1 MIGEFIGNYR
11 LVRLLGE
18 GGMGMVYEAIHEGVG
33 GRAAIKVLRPEIA
46 SQKEITA
53 RFFNEARAANSISH
67 PGIIHIFDSGYTTNG
82 IAYLTMEFLEG
93 ESLKSRIERVR
104 VLTVLE
110 TLRVGH
116 QVASALAAAHRKQVI
131 HRDLKPDN
139 LMLVKD
145 PDVPGGERVKILDFG
160 IAKIVE
166 TLSSQP
172 VRTRSDMLM
181 GTPTYMAP
189 EQCQGAKSVTDRSD
203 VYSMGVMLYQLL
215 AGSPPFV
222 SERVVGLLA
231 LHVSEE
237 PPPLLQR
244 LPQLDPNV
252 AVLVHSMLRKP
263 PDERPS
269 MEEVFRSIL
278 RLLNSIAN
286 SPTQPPRPS
295 SPSLSGNVAVPSLL
309 DRSAVA
315 SSALPPAERQTVQGR
330 QAVTTPTIR
339 AEQPPAAQASRTDAT
354 ASGDQRPTQP
364 LSLINVQHFAQ
375 RAEAPPVTAGTTES
389 SQAMATGI
397 SDEPPAASKLVRLEP
412 LRTAVSEA
420 PTAQRQAIT
429 PDMLPRPA
437 HAEGAAQQ
445 QNTLLATTNPQNQ
458 TLAVH
463 NSNKRTVAGGPANK
477 QTLVGFNSAFY
488 WRRLLHRNRRRLPA
502 VALLVAAILMVIWW
516 LLNRAPPGRVTSAAD
531 TAGNPARIS
540 TGVERS
546 SGSGLPT
553 DTPYG
558 QQAGSRTAEHSTQE
572 PSEPTLG
579 MPLSQSPGTPDLA
592 PGQDGPGSV
601 SPPKPPPLDP
611 LIEKA
616 YRAWKKARYEEAIKL
631 STECTDAKPEYYQC
645 WWVLGLSAC
654 NIPRYELIEKAV
666 NHLQLRSINREN
678 LAQEVVAECRALG
691 LQRNRDGTF
700 SRPPLQS
707 EILVMIK
714 KANDYFQQ
722 QRYAE
727 AMAIAEDYANYEPL
741 SLWAI
746 VGKCACALKI
756 PERAEQA
763 MERYQDGSMRNQVIA
778 FCRQNGFDYDYRLG
792 RLKRR

>member
-18 GGMGMVYEAIHEGVG
+18 GGMGMVYEAVHEGVG

-46 SQKEITA
+46 LQKEITA

-67 PGIIHIFDSGYTTNG
+67 PGIIHIFDSGYTANG
-82 IAYLTMEFLEG
+82 IAFLTMEFLEG

-110 TLRVGH
+110 ALRVGH

-189 EQCQGAKSVTDRSD
+189 EQCQGAKNVTDRSD

-252 AVLVHSMLRKP
+252 AALVHSMLRKQ

-286 SPTQPPRPS
+286 SPTQPPRLS
-295 SPSLSGNVAVPSLL
+295 SPSSSGNVAVPSLL
-309 DRSAVA
+309 ASSAVA
-315 SSALPPAERQTVQGR
+315 SSPLPPAERQTVQGR
-330 QAVTTPTIR
+330 QEIATPTIR
-339 AEQPPAAQASRTDAT
+339 PELLPAAQASLTDAT
-354 ASGDQRPTQP
+354 SSGDQRPTQP
-364 LSLINVQHFAQ
+364 LSLINVQHLAQ
-375 RAEAPPVTAGTTES
+375 RAEAPPVTAETGKPSLAVE
-389 SQAMATGI
+389 TGI
-397 SDEPPAASKLVRLEP
+397 SDEPPAASMLVQLEP
-412 LRTAVSEA
+412 LRTPVSEA
-420 PTAQRQAIT
+420 PTAQRPAIT
-429 PDMLPRPA
+429 PDMLPRAA

-445 QNTLLATTNPQNQ
+445 QNTLVAIGKPQEQ
-458 TLAVH
+458 TIAVN
-463 NSNKRTVAGGPANK
+463 NSNKRTVAGGAANK
-477 QTLVGFNSAFY
+477 QTLVGFASAFY
-488 WRRLLHRNRRRLPA
+488 WRRLLYRNRRRLPA
-502 VALLVAAILMVIWW
+502 IALLVAAILMVIWW
-516 LLNRAPPGRVTSAAD
+516 LLSRALPGQLTSAAD
-531 TAGNPARIS
+531 TAGSPIGTSAS
-540 TGVERS
+540 VERS
-546 SGSGLPT
+546 PGNGLPT
-553 DTPYG
+553 DKPYG
-558 QQAGSRTAEHSTQE
+558 QQAGFRTGGHSTAEHS
-572 PSEPTLG
+572 EPTPG
-579 MPLSQSPGTPDLA
+579 MPGAPDMA
-592 PGQDGPGSV
+592 PRQDGPGPA
-601 SPPKPPPLDP
+601 SPPKPLPLDP

-616 YRAWKKARYEEAIKL
+616 YRAWKKTRYEEAIAL
-631 STECTDAKPEYYQC
+631 SIECTDVRPEYYQC

-666 NHLQLRSINREN
+666 NHLQLKSMNKDN

-691 LQRNRDGTF
+691 IQRNRDGTF

-707 EILVMIK
+707 EILAMIK

-727 AMAIAEDYANYEPL
+727 AMAIAEDYAKYEPL

-746 VGKCACALKI
+746 VGKCACALKV

>member
-1 MIGEFIGNYR
+1 
-11 LVRLLGE
+11 
-18 GGMGMVYEAIHEGVG
+18 MGMVYEAIHEGVG

-46 SQKEITA
+46 VQKEITA

-67 PGIIHIFDSGYTTNG
+67 PGIIHIFDSGYTANG
-82 IAYLTMEFLEG
+82 IAFLTMEFLEG

-116 QVASALAAAHRKQVI
+116 QVASALVAAHRKQVI

-189 EQCQGAKSVTDRSD
+189 EQCQGAKNVTDRSD

-252 AVLVHSMLRKP
+252 AALVHSMLRKQ

-269 MEEVFRSIL
+269 MDEVFRSIL

-286 SPTQPPRPS
+286 SPTQPPRSS
-295 SPSLSGNVAVPSLL
+295 SPSSSGNVAVPSLL
-309 DRSAVA
+309 ASSAVA
-315 SSALPPAERQTVQGR
+315 SSPLPAAERQTVQGR
-330 QAVTTPTIR
+330 QEIAAPTIR
-339 AEQPPAAQASRTDAT
+339 AEQLPAAQASLTDAT
-354 ASGDQRPTQP
+354 SSGDQRPTQP
-364 LSLINVQHFAQ
+364 LSLINVQHLAQ
-375 RAEAPPVTAGTTES
+375 RVQAPPATDPTTEA
-389 SQAMATGI
+389 SQPTPTGI
-397 SDEPPAASKLVRLEP
+397 SDEPPPGSNLARLEP
-412 LRTAVSEA
+412 LRIAGSEA
-420 PTAQRQAIT
+420 PTAQRPAIT
-429 PDMLPRPA
+429 PDMLPRTA
-437 HAEGAAQQ
+437 SAEGPPQ
-445 QNTLLATTNPQNQ
+445 QNTLVATTNPQNQ
-458 TLAVH
+458 TVAVN

-477 QTLVGFNSAFY
+477 QTLVGFSSAFY
-488 WRRLLHRNRRRLPA
+488 WRRLLYRNRRRLPA
-502 VALLVAAILMVIWW
+502 IALLLAAILMVIWW
-516 LLNRAPPGRVTSAAD
+516 LLNRAHPGQATSAAD
-531 TAGNPARIS
+531 TAGNPSGTSA
-540 TGVERS
+540 GRS
-546 SGSGLPT
+546 PGDGLPI
-553 DTPYG
+553 DKPYG
-558 QQAGSRTAEHSTQE
+558 RQAGFRAGGQSTEGPGE
-572 PSEPTLG
+572 PSPGL
-579 MPLSQSPGTPDLA
+579 PPSQSPGAPDMTP
-592 PGQDGPGSV
+592 GEDGPGPA

-616 YRAWKKARYEEAIKL
+616 YRAWKKARYEEAVAL
-631 STECTDAKPEYYQC
+631 SIECTDVRPEYYQC

-666 NHLQLRSINREN
+666 NHLQLKSINKDN

-691 LQRNRDGTF
+691 IQRNRDGTF

-707 EILVMIK
+707 EILAMIK

-727 AMAIAEDYANYEPL
+727 AMAIAEDYAKYEPL

-746 VGKCACALKI
+746 VGKCACALKM

-778 FCRQNGFDYDYRLG
+778 FCRQSGFDYDYRLG

>member
-1 MIGEFIGNYR
+1 
-11 LVRLLGE
+11 
-18 GGMGMVYEAIHEGVG
+18 MGMVYEAIHEGVG

-46 SQKEITA
+46 IQKEITA

-67 PGIIHIFDSGYTTNG
+67 PGIIHIFDSGYTANG
-82 IAYLTMEFLEG
+82 IAFLTMEFLEG

-116 QVASALAAAHRKQVI
+116 QVASALVAAHRKQVI

-189 EQCQGAKSVTDRSD
+189 EQCQGAKNVTDRSD

-252 AVLVHSMLRKP
+252 AALVHSMLRKQ

-269 MEEVFRSIL
+269 MDEVFRSIL

-286 SPTQPPRPS
+286 SPTQPPRLS
-295 SPSLSGNVAVPSLL
+295 SPSSSGNVAVPSLL
-309 DRSAVA
+309 ASSAVA
-315 SSALPPAERQTVQGR
+315 PSALSSAERQTVQGR
-330 QAVTTPTIR
+330 QEIATPTIR
-339 AEQPPAAQASRTDAT
+339 AELLPAAQASLTDAT
-354 ASGDQRPTQP
+354 SSGDQRPTQP
-364 LSLINVQHFAQ
+364 LSLINMQHLAQ
-375 RAEAPPVTAGTTES
+375 RAQAHPATDPTTEA
-389 SQAMATGI
+389 SQPIPTGI
-397 SDEPPAASKLVRLEP
+397 PDEPPPRSNLARLEP
-412 LRTAVSEA
+412 LRIAGSEA
-420 PTAQRQAIT
+420 PTAQRPALT
-429 PDMLPRPA
+429 PDMLPRTA
-437 HAEGAAQQ
+437 SVEGLTQ
-445 QNTLLATTNPQNQ
+445 QNTLVATTNPQNQ
-458 TLAVH
+458 TVAVN

-477 QTLVGFNSAFY
+477 QTVVGFTSAFY
-488 WRRLLHRNRRRLPA
+488 WRRLLYRNRRRLPA
-502 VALLVAAILMVIWW
+502 IALFVAATLMVIWW
-516 LLNRAPPGRVTSAAD
+516 LLNRAHPGQVTSAAD
-531 TAGNPARIS
+531 TAGNPSGTS
-540 TGVERS
+540 TSVGRS
-546 SGSGLPT
+546 PGDGLPT
-553 DTPYG
+553 DKPYG
-558 QQAGSRTAEHSTQE
+558 QQAGFRAGGQSTEGPGE
-572 PSEPTLG
+572 PSSG
-579 MPLSQSPGTPDLA
+579 MPLSPSPGAPDMP
-592 PGQDGPGSV
+592 PGQDGPGPA

-616 YRAWKKARYEEAIKL
+616 YRAWKKARYEEAIAL
-631 STECTDAKPEYYQC
+631 SIECTDAKPEYYQC

-654 NIPRYELIEKAV
+654 NIPRYDLIEKAV
-666 NHLQLRSINREN
+666 SHLQLKSINKDN

-691 LQRNRDGTF
+691 IQRNRDGTF
-700 SRPPLQS
+700 GRPPLQS
-707 EILVMIK
+707 EILAMIK
-714 KANDYFQQ
+714 KANDYFLQ

-727 AMAIAEDYANYEPL
+727 AMAIAEDYAKYEPL
-741 SLWAI
+741 TLLAI
-746 VGKCACALKI
+746 VGKCACALKM